1 MVRNDGY
8 SSSSNEYEFSVINV
22 VCLVTYDGEC
32 NLSSPVM
39 IANREGT
46 PFPMFVSWLST
57 ASMYLDVFSGPVSSF
72 ARGALASASG
82 KSFRDVT
89 LLKAVDGVA
98 GVGLKGNARR
108 SRRTTMMVTSL
119 SHVNANFEK
128 PVQAVWLPKTIPD
141 VTVQA
146 IATSGNRSEEGHL
159 LGEKAPEKIPVSAI
173 EGSYRASIVR

>member
-1 MVRNDGY
+1 MKVQVDIDFAKPLTSGCYFDLAN
-8 SSSSNEYEFSVINV
+8 
-22 VCLVTYDGEC
+22 GEKRWIQFKFERIGIFC
-32 NLSSPVM
+32 
-39 IANREGT
+39 
-46 PFPMFVSWLST
+46 
-57 ASMYLDVFSGPVSSF
+57 YKCGPVSSF

-82 KSFRDVT
+82 KYFRDVT

-98 GVGLKGNARR
+98 GVGLKVNARR

-119 SHVNANFEK
+119 SHANANSEK
-128 PVQAVWLPKTIPD
+128 PVQAVWHPKTVPD

-159 LGEKAPEKIPVSAI
+159 LGEKAPEKIPVLAI